1 MYEVELD
8 EVAGQLPRLLESAL
22 RGEEVLITRQ
32 EKPVLKL
39 VPVPPAP
46 LPRRRRG
53 SAKGQIHMAA
63 DFDAPV
69 EDFTP
74 YPS

>member
-8 EVAGQLPRLLESAL
+8 DVAGQLPRLLESAL

-39 VPVPPAP
+39 VPVPPTP

-53 SAKGQIHMAA
+53 SAEGQIHMAA
-63 DFDAPV
+63 AFDAPL

-74 YPS
+74 YPP